1 MNIVLC
7 IVVDGM
13 MMEGETPLNMD
24 STVHSG
30 WDDDVVTS
38 QIISLEGGEVIK
50 AVSENFD
57 DMHWAIPNKSTPRD
71 GGKNPLDY

>member
-1 MNIVLC
+1 MY
-7 IVVDGM
+7 
-13 MMEGETPLNMD
+13 
-24 STVHSG
+24 SG

-71 GGKNPLDY
+71 GGKSPLDY